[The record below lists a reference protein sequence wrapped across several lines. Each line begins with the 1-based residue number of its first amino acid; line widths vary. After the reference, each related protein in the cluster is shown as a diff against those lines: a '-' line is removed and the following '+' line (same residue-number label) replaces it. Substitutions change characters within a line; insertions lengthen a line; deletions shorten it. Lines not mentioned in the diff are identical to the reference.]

1 MLVTSSRLPVR
12 RPSGRPQGT
21 VFASGAIASVL
32 TFLFLAPTTARA
44 DDYEIGQVQIQL
56 SPGVTIETIN
66 ARYGTTT
73 LKSLDPLY
81 LIDVPDGSTE
91 DGIIAQMEGDLDI
104 AEVEY
109 AWEGETPEGT
119 RAMVVALVGG
129 TISEYQ
135 DQGVVNRI
143 HLHEIQQHTLGEG
156 VTVAVIDGGV
166 NAAHPALAG
175 AILPNGWDFIDNDAD
190 PSDTANGLDD
200 DGDTLIDEGAGHGT
214 MIAGIV
220 HLVAPGAKI
229 LPIRVMNDEGRGETF
244 TVAQG
249 IRYAIEHGADVI
261 NLSLGLDSHVFTLRH
276 EVEFASSSGIT
287 VVGAAGNQAI
297 SALLYPAREE
307 VCVSVTAL
315 DSLDVKA
322 SFANYHHDVNVS
334 APGDGILAPYYDGGW
349 AIGAGTSFAS
359 PFVAGQAALIRA
371 LNPGLS
377 AWQVRSLIK
386 QGVVPIDQIPGNE
399 SYAGKLGTGRFDGLV
414 TLQVTPAA
422 ASVESSAALRLGA
435 WPNPSRIN
443 EPVRFARPLG
453 LDSPVDIFAI
463 DGRLLRT
470 LEGSGTVAWDGRDRR
485 GRLLPAG
492 TYVARSRGDEGAA
505 SRIVRIA
512 R

>member
-1 MLVTSSRLPVR
+1 MLDLRHPFSIPPTEDTPMIVASSRSPLR
-12 RPSGRPQGT
+12 RPSGRPHG
-21 VFASGAIASVL
+21 VVAASGAIACLLLGS
-32 TFLFLAPTTARA
+32 AGAKA
-44 DDYEIGQVQIQL
+44 DDYEIGQVQLQL

-73 LKSLDPLY
+73 LKALDPLS
-81 LIDVPDGSTE
+81 LVDVPSGSTE
-91 DGIIAQMEGDLDI
+91 DGVIALMEVDPDI

-119 RAMVVALVGG
+119 RAMVVAVVGG
-129 TISEYQ
+129 TITQYQ
-135 DQGVVNRI
+135 DQGVVSRI
-143 HLHEIQQHTLGEG
+143 HLPEIQQHTLGEG
-156 VTVAVIDGGV
+156 VTIAVIDGGV

-175 AILPNGWDFIDNDAD
+175 AILPNGWDFVDNDAD

-200 DGDTLIDEGAGHGT
+200 DNDTLIDEGAGHGT

-276 EVEFASSSGIT
+276 EVEFASASGIT
-287 VVGAAGNQAI
+287 VVGAAGNQAAA
-297 SALLYPAREE
+297 SLLYPAREE

-315 DSLDVKA
+315 DSLDIKA

-359 PFVAGQAALIRA
+359 PFVAGQAAPIRA

-377 AWQVRSLIK
+377 AWQVRSVIK
-386 QGVVPIDQIPGNE
+386 QGVVPIDQIPGARCF
-399 SYAGKLGTGRFDGLV
+399 SGTGRIDGLA
-414 TLQVTPAA
+414 T
-422 ASVESSAALRLGA
+422 
-435 WPNPSRIN
+435 
-443 EPVRFARPLG
+443 
-453 LDSPVDIFAI
+453 SPPPP
-463 DGRLLRT
+463 
-470 LEGSGTVAWDGRDRR
+470 RR
-485 GRLLPAG
+485 GLGGA
-492 TYVARSRGDEGAA
+492 EGRRCAWAPGRISVPRRRCA
-505 SRIVRIA
+505 SLGR
-512 R
+512 